1 MQRIMRT
8 DNDNGVVMMET
19 IITLPLYLILLF
31 GLFVLGDYCLMRL
44 KLNNAERVRH
54 WEMGL
59 RYTFPNIRENDLFT
73 IFASDDS
80 GMVGSSRGLAVASR
94 NVTSS
99 SLSWGQKIVSAWR
112 VGVAPSNWAA
122 GGSRFIINK
131 LWAFSN
137 RTDNPY
143 GEITDKFMYA
153 RSRNVG
159 TTTVSIPTLTISR
172 RAINNRNSTYQ
183 GNWFGIF
190 SESYNPD
197 GSAPIRIV
205 DERGNTIDGISI
217 VRGYGARNAAYVAW
231 SE

>member
-1 MQRIMRT
+1 MQRKYT
-8 DNDNGVVMMET
+8 SNEKGVVMMET

-59 RYTFPNIRENDLFT
+59 RYTFPSISENDLFT

-80 GMVGSSRGLAVASR
+80 GMVGSSRGLAVANR

-112 VGVAPSNWAA
+112 VGVAPSKWAA
-122 GGSRFIINK
+122 DGSTSIINN
-131 LWAFSN
+131 LWTFLN
-137 RTDNPY
+137 RSGDAY
-143 GEITDKFMYA
+143 GSITDMSMYA
-153 RSRNVG
+153 RSRVVGNNV
-159 TTTVSIPTLTISR
+159 TPIPTVTLSR
-172 RAINNRNSTYQ
+172 LAANNRNNTYQ
-183 GNWFGIF
+183 VNWFGIF
-190 SESYNPD
+190 SETYDSEGN
-197 GSAPIRIV
+197 APIVLYDGDKTINAAKTVNEYGDRI
-205 DERGNTIDGISI
+205 D
-217 VRGYGARNAAYVAW
+217 AYVAW